1 MINKYLLILFA
12 ILFASSMKGQNPMFF
27 SFGQS
32 SHGIFRQVE
41 EVKGAKTKSL
51 KAGSIEASWRKANFD
66 YEFHRDRLFD
76 VRMERYFDKRREAKK
91 SFQDCLAYF
100 DHIQAKEVSEVE
112 AGREVK
118 EYIFTWEARVYWLVY
133 RSLPGG
139 RASICLQSRHL
150 AYTPLDLW
158 TEAEHKISKEYGLHT
173 PGRSNLPFSKAG
185 RLDW

>member
-1 MINKYLLILFA
+1 MINKYLLILLV
-12 ILFASSMKGQNPMFF
+12 ILSANSLKGQNPMFF
-27 SFGQS
+27 PFGQS
-32 SHGIFRQVE
+32 SISISRQVE

-51 KAGSIEASWRKANFD
+51 KSGSIEASWRKANFD

-91 SFQDCLAYF
+91 SIQDCLAYF
-100 DHIQAKEVSEVE
+100 DHIKAKEVSEVE
-112 AGREVK
+112 VGREVK
-118 EYIFTWEARVYWLVY
+118 EYIFTWEARVYRLVY

-139 RASICLQSRHL
+139 RASISLQSRHL

-158 TEAEHKISKEYGLHT
+158 TEVEYKISKEHGFHT

-185 RLDW
+185 RLD